1 MADNNGTSSGQSKIA
16 LRVTDAE
23 LSKAT
28 LKSLDDGSYVKF
40 QFNPKEIS
48 FSTRVTLSK
57 AKGARAEESG
67 LPKVSYGNLE
77 ANTISLKNIYFD
89 TYEDRDNVLEKYIK
103 TLRNFAKFVSLQE
116 QRTHILKLIWG
127 DYMYI
132 EKCFIESLD
141 YRFTMFL
148 PNGRPVRAIVD
159 NLTLVETDENP

>member
-1 MADNNGTSSGQSKIA
+1 MADNNGASYGQSKIA
-16 LRVTDAE
+16 LRSSDAE
-23 LSKAT
+23 LYKAT

-67 LPKVSYGNLE
+67 FPKVSYGNLE
-77 ANTISLKNIYFD
+77 ANTISLRNIYFD
-89 TYEDRDNVLEKYIK
+89 TYENRDNVLEKYIK
-103 TLRNFAKFVSLQE
+103 TLRNFAKFVSFQE

-132 EKCFIESLD
+132 EKCFIESFD
-141 YRFTMFL
+141 YRLTMFL
-148 PNGRPVRAIVD
+148 PNGRPVRAIID